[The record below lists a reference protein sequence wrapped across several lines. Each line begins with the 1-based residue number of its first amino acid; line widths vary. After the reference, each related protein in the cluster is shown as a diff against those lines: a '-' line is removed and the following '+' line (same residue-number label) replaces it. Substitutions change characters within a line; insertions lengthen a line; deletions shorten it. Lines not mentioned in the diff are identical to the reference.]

1 MAVNWLISSDCTIRL
16 ICCNAVSFV
25 TSLNGIIETSCGA
38 HTYASFIKG
47 MQNQAEASLFRA
59 VQLELAVGAE
69 ATLTHFTVS
78 DKYLATF
85 FTKLR

>member
-1 MAVNWLISSDCTIRL
+1 MNWLISLDCTIRL
-16 ICCNAVSFV
+16 ICCNAVSFA
-25 TSLNGIIETSCGA
+25 TSLGGIIETSRGA
-38 HTYASFIKG
+38 HAYASFIKW
-47 MQNQAEASLFRA
+47 MQNQAEAFLFCA
-59 VQLELAVGAE
+59 VHLELAVGAE